1 MDGAVDMATP
11 SWNNPRTA
19 ANGDGMSGGSKPLI
33 AGGRIPLAGVVLAA
47 LPTQALRRLAPAG
60 RRHKKP
66 TGLTEVGTA
75 MRGVSTLLGPR
86 LQVRGLACQYTLASL
101 ARLCAPLAQF
111 HKSHASRTPS
121 PDKCT

>member
-1 MDGAVDMATP
+1 MDGAIDMATP

-47 LPTQALRRLAPAG
+47 LPTQASRRLVPAG
-60 RRHKKP
+60 CRHKKP

-75 MRGVSTLLGPR
+75 MRGVSTLLGRR
-86 LQVRGLACQYTLASL
+86 LQVHGLVCQYTLAGL
-101 ARLCAPLAQF
+101 ARLCAPLG
-111 HKSHASRTPS
+111 
-121 PDKCT
+121 

>member
-1 MDGAVDMATP
+1 MDSAVDMATP
-11 SWNNPRTA
+11 SWNKPRTA
-19 ANGDGMSGGSKPLI
+19 AHGDGMSGGSKPLI
-33 AGGRIPLAGVVLAA
+33 AGGHIPLAGVVLAA

-75 MRGVSTLLGPR
+75 MRGVSTLLGIR
-86 LQVRGLACQYTLASL
+86 LQVHGLVCQYTLASL
-101 ARLCAPLAQF
+101 ARLCALLAQF
-111 HKSHASRTPS
+111 HKGHASRTPS